1 MVTLVC
7 LQTNVC
13 QTWALHFVGFQT
25 SDALNEGL
33 FLSRE
38 FLEEIVP
45 CFMALFPCFHTL
57 LHCHF
62 PIKTVCIRRAVLLL
76 GVKIKP
82 STLLHCIML
91 IQPALCVKKDN

>member
-25 SDALNEGL
+25 SGALNEGL

-45 CFMALFPCFHTL
+45 CFMALFPVI
-57 LHCHF
+57 F
-62 PIKTVCIRRAVLLL
+62 PSKLFAAEEQSSHWVL
-76 GVKIKP
+76 K
-82 STLLHCIML
+82 
-91 IQPALCVKKDN
+91 